1 MYGHIIPREITV
13 SITSVSKQIK
23 SAMRDS
29 FITTAEAEKI
39 VKDAEKGP
47 VTVGE
52 ARVVRELFERAPTP
66 PPPGMMVTMA
76 IPENPNDVIFE
87 QGAKNILETFFAKN
101 DVPAGKN
108 VAKFVAQIQAKL
120 STVDYG
126 SPLATAP
133 DTKKLHLVRLPS
145 DPRIM
150 DAPTEN
156 AFLDTKK
163 NEFYL
168 CVAAGPFAP
177 PELQVQW
184 YGPISLDAKPDVS
197 QRS

>member
-1 MYGHIIPREITV
+1 M
-13 SITSVSKQIK
+13 SITSVSSQIK
-23 SAMRDS
+23 TAMKDA
-29 FITTAEAEKI
+29 FITKAEAQKI
-39 VKDAEKGP
+39 VQEAEKGP

-66 PPPGMMVTMA
+66 PPPGMMVTLA

-87 QGAKNILETFFAKN
+87 QGAKNVLETFFTKN

-108 VAKFVAQIQAKL
+108 LKKFVDAIEQKL
-120 STVDYG
+120 EKDG
-126 SPLATAP
+126 KGARLDKAP
-133 DTKKLHLVRLPS
+133 DTRKLHMVRLPYPKHIQ
-145 DPRIM
+145 DYPGR
-150 DAPTEN
+150 T
-156 AFLDTKK
+156 AFLDAKK

-184 YGPISLDAKPDVS
+184 FGPISLDKPAAAPAS
-197 QRS
+197 ATSR